1 MKIFQETNLRS
12 FLKTLSIR
20 ICFSLSHLVNG
31 FIVSGAWIIGA
42 QIAGVAALVNM
53 ILFWLHERFWNRS
66 QWNRNDAI
74 KITFIDGH
82 PRTLCKSVSWRILI
96 TLNNFLIPY
105 LTTGSW
111 QQAMA
116 FLTIATVV
124 NIIIYYSHERI
135 WNIISYGKEIKNAY

>member
-82 PRTLCKSVSWRILI
+82 PRTLCK
-96 TLNNFLIPY
+96 
-105 LTTGSW
+105 
-111 QQAMA
+111 
-116 FLTIATVV
+116 
-124 NIIIYYSHERI
+124 
-135 WNIISYGKEIKNAY
+135 